1 VRYLQLTHNEWDPTT
16 KTSRPKVLHSF
27 GREDQLD
34 RDAIRRLVA
43 SLTRLLDPAT
53 ALTSTDKPGSTSG
66 PAGLAFTS
74 SRPVGGTL
82 VLDGLW
88 RRLGIDTV
96 MTRLLA
102 GRKRDP
108 RTERVL
114 FALVANRALEP
125 GSKLA
130 AARWV
135 TRRAHIDG
143 LPETTDDA
151 CYRAMDWLL
160 DIAPDLEKEVFW
172 QVATL
177 LDHEVDLLFFDT
189 TSTYFETDEPDL
201 PVTRDSRGRP
211 IPDST
216 LEATATGE
224 ASAATGEGADA
235 EGVGF
240 RSYGKSKDSREDLPQ
255 VVIGMAVTRAG
266 IPVRVWCWPGNT
278 SDSALIR
285 QARED
290 MRDWTLA
297 RVMWVADRG
306 FSSAQNRRELR
317 RGGGHYIIGEK
328 LRSGSA
334 EATAALSRQ
343 GRYQHVRDN
352 LQVKEVKIAEDER
365 FVICYNPE
373 QAERDT
379 ALREVML
386 GKLTTMITGTDQ
398 LSVTKRAELRGRI
411 STMPGLNRY
420 LRVTPGGLLRIDKK
434 KISIEANLD
443 GKYLLRCSDPAL
455 SAEDIALG
463 YKQLLQVERGWRD
476 MKTTLELRP
485 VYHRLEDRIRA
496 HVILCWLALLLIRIA
511 ETTTGDT
518 WANLREDLQ
527 EMHVGTFEGP
537 AGTFRQ
543 RTELTTEQRDIL
555 GKIGIEPPK
564 KIIELGLPTTP

>member
-1 VRYLQLTHNEWDPTT
+1 MRYLQLTHNEWDATT

-53 ALTSTDKPGSTSG
+53 ALTSTDTTGSRSG
-66 PAGLAFTS
+66 QAGLAFTS

-82 VLDGLW
+82 VLDALW

-96 MTRLLA
+96 MTRLLE

-135 TRRAHIDG
+135 TRRAHIEG

-177 LDHEVDLLFFDT
+177 LDHEVELLFFDT
-189 TSTYFETDEPDL
+189 TSTYFETDEPDT
-201 PVTRDSRGRP
+201 PVTRDAHGHP
-211 IPDST
+211 VPDST
-216 LEATATGE
+216 TTDSGPD
-224 ASAATGEGADA
+224 AAAQ
-235 EGVGF
+235 GVGF
-240 RSYGKSKDSREDLPQ
+240 RTYGKSKDSRDDLPQ

-278 SDSALIR
+278 TDSALIR

-306 FSSAQNRRELR
+306 FSSKENRRELR

-373 QAERDT
+373 QAERDA
-379 ALREVML
+379 ALREVMI
-386 GKLTTMITGTDQ
+386 GKLTALITGTDQ

-411 STMPGLNRY
+411 STMPGLNRF

-434 KISIEANLD
+434 KITSETNLD
-443 GKYLLRCSDPAL
+443 GKYLLRCSDPNL

-511 ETTTGDT
+511 ETTTSDT
-518 WANLREDLQ
+518 WNRLREELQ
-527 EMHVGTFEGP
+527 ELHVGTFEGP

-543 RTELTTEQRDIL
+543 RTELTTAQRDIL
-555 GKIGIEPPK
+555 DKLDIDPPK
-564 KIIELGLPTTP
+564 KIIELGLPATP

>member
-1 VRYLQLTHNEWDPTT
+1 
-16 KTSRPKVLHSF
+16 
-27 GREDQLD
+27 
-34 RDAIRRLVA
+34 
-43 SLTRLLDPAT
+43 
-53 ALTSTDKPGSTSG
+53 
-66 PAGLAFTS
+66 
-74 SRPVGGTL
+74 
-82 VLDGLW
+82 
-88 RRLGIDTV
+88 
-96 MTRLLA
+96 
-102 GRKRDP
+102 
-108 RTERVL
+108 
-114 FALVANRALEP
+114 
-125 GSKLA
+125 
-130 AARWV
+130 
-135 TRRAHIDG
+135 
-143 LPETTDDA
+143 
-151 CYRAMDWLL
+151 MDWLL
-160 DIAPDLEKEVFW
+160 DIAADLEREVFW

-189 TSTYFETDEPDL
+189 TSTYFETDHPDQ
-201 PVTRDSRGRP
+201 PFTRDTHGRLV
-211 IPDST
+211 PDPPPT
-216 LEATATGE
+216 TEGGTPDGTPEGGTQPAAGDIAAGDTAAG
-224 ASAATGEGADA
+224 
-235 EGVGF
+235 GVGF
-240 RSYGKSKDSREDLPQ
+240 RTYGKSKDSRDDLPQ

-278 SDSALIR
+278 TDSALIR

-306 FSSAQNRRELR
+306 FSSAENRRELR

-352 LQVKEVKIAEDER
+352 LQVKEVRIDDDER

-373 QAERDT
+373 QAERDA
-379 ALREVML
+379 ALREIMT
-386 GKLTTMITGTDQ
+386 GKLTALITGTDT
-398 LSVTKRAELRGRI
+398 LKVTKRAELRGRI
-411 STMPGLNRY
+411 STMPGLNRF

-434 KISIEANLD
+434 KIASEANLD
-443 GKYLLRCSDPAL
+443 GKYLLRCSDPHL

-496 HVILCWLALLLIRIA
+496 HVILCWLALLLVRII

-518 WANLREDLQ
+518 WNRVREDLQ
-527 EMHVGTFEGP
+527 ELHVGTFEGP

-543 RTELTTEQRDIL
+543 RTELTTAQRDIL
-555 GKIGIEPPK
+555 DKLGIDPPK
-564 KIIELGLPTTP
+564 KIIELGPPPATP